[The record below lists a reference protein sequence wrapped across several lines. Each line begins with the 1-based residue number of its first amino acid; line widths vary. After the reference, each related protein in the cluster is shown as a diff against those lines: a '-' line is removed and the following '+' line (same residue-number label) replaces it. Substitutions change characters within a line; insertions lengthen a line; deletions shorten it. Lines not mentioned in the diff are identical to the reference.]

1 MVPVRKGS
9 VRLPKKNYLKI
20 GNLTVLEITLQKAIK
35 SEVFDRIVLNT
46 DDPTLEEVAS
56 RQGVDFYLRNDDLA
70 SSHATSDQV
79 VLDFFNNNE
88 GDRVFWVNTVS
99 PLQTIGDIKN
109 FVSKGQEV
117 NWKSGVS
124 INSSQVHVLFDN
136 DPLNFKWESG
146 FSRTQDLKAI
156 NCFNYAMMGWHRE
169 MLGKLANG
177 QLFDAETSQ
186 VESSQWS
193 SFLLKNKDDLE
204 LITKLS
210 KVAPD
215 QGLNF

>member
-79 VLDFFNNNE
+79 VLDFLIIMRE
-88 GDRVFWVNTVS
+88 T
-99 PLQTIGDIKN
+99 
-109 FVSKGQEV
+109 E
-117 NWKSGVS
+117 
-124 INSSQVHVLFDN
+124 
-136 DPLNFKWESG
+136 
-146 FSRTQDLKAI
+146 
-156 NCFNYAMMGWHRE
+156 CFG
-169 MLGKLANG
+169 
-177 QLFDAETSQ
+177 
-186 VESSQWS
+186 
-193 SFLLKNKDDLE
+193 
-204 LITKLS
+204 
-210 KVAPD
+210 
-215 QGLNF
+215 